1 MLKYVFFFSYAEA
14 LLLSSYPAMP
24 AYIHKLSAS
33 TEIHTF
39 FSKKSL
45 ILEFEKYE
53 IDKVGNFSHLEEF
66 LPLYLTLFLAQL
78 KRD

>member
-1 MLKYVFFFSYAEA
+1 MSKYVFFFPYQET
-14 LLLSSYPAMP
+14 LFPLPAMP
-24 AYIHKLSAS
+24 PCINKLSVYKD
-33 TEIHTF
+33 THI

-53 IDKVGNFSHLEEF
+53 IDKVGNFSHLGEF
-66 LPLYLTLFLAQL
+66 TQYVLTLFLAQL

>member
-1 MLKYVFFFSYAEA
+1 MSFSSPTQK
-14 LLLSSYPAMP
+14 LSSFPP
-24 AYIHKLSAS
+24 LQQCPLTFINSPHPQRYIL
-33 TEIHTF
+33 F